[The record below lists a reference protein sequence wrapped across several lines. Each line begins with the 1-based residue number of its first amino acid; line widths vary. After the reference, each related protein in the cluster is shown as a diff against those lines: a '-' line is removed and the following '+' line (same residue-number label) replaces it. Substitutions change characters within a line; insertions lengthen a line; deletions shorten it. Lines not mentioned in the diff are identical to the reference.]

1 MYREASS
8 AATQLGHVVA
18 QTCHTHEPLGA
29 YATSDRINYLFLDRH
44 GVLNITSE
52 RSATNTCSS
61 SVASEYPLFDWDE
74 REMRDTYGVGLSGLP
89 NARPLFITDN
99 VVPPALTAEG
109 KGVTV
114 VVVGPVHAG
123 IIEPGRFTISSGGET
138 VIHMDA
144 QLSYSRR
151 GVESFLEGQSALD
164 AASRVSRICAACS
177 AARSWAYAQ
186 ALEHL
191 AGIACDE
198 ASEWARVVIAEL
210 ERIYNHVFDL
220 ASSAAGAGYGY
231 GQTHGLALKERVH
244 ELCASLSGHRMLF
257 DAIVPGGIRSGV
269 LSDPQAVRAK
279 VAALRDDVDTYVQ
292 ALFRNASVMRRFEGA
307 GYVSPETARAFGA
320 VGPARRASGGT
331 IDIRSYLPYGAYRE
345 RQPELHGET
354 AGDVAARCRIKR
366 LELAESFALVHHALR
381 EMHGHRPPP
390 PQPLRASAGVVTTL
404 AEGPRGS
411 ESISVECDR
420 HGRLTRIHVI
430 SASFRN
436 WPVVLRAMEGNIIP
450 DFPLVNKS
458 FNLCYACADR

>member
-8 AATQLGHVVA
+8 GATQLGHVVA

-29 YATSDRINYLFLDRH
+29 YATSERVNYLFLDRD

-52 RSATNTCSS
+52 RSATGTCSS
-61 SVASEYPLFDWDE
+61 SVASEYPLLDWDE

-123 IIEPGRFTISSGGET
+123 IIEPGRFTISSGGES

-151 GVESFLEGQSALD
+151 GVERFLEGQSALE

-177 AARSWAYAQ
+177 VARSWAYAR

-191 AGIACDE
+191 SGIACDE
-198 ASEWARVVIAEL
+198 ASEWARVVVAEL

-244 ELCASLSGHRMLF
+244 ELCAATSGHRMLF

-269 LSDPQAVRAK
+269 LSDPEALCAK

-292 ALFRNASVMRRFEGA
+292 ALFRNASVVRRFEGA

-345 RQPELHGET
+345 HPPARHGE
-354 AGDVAARCRIKR
+354 AGGDVAARCNVKR
-366 LELAESFALVHHALR
+366 VELAESFTLIDHALR
-381 EMHGHRPPP
+381 AMSGYGPPP
-390 PQPLRASAGVVTTL
+390 PQPFQASAGVVTTL
-404 AEGPRGS
+404 VEGPRGA

-420 HGRLTRIHVI
+420 RGMLTRIHVI
-430 SASFRN
+430 SASYRN